1 MYSTMVLELITQTDP
16 CVKRLGFSGSEAT
29 PFPKALAQPFTSS
42 PKHIS
47 SFREGA
53 LFLLY
58 ALDL

>member
-1 MYSTMVLELITQTDP
+1 MVLGLVTTQPHTDP
-16 CVKRLGFSGSEAT
+16 CVKRVGFSGSEAT

-53 LFLLY
+53 LFCSKH
-58 ALDL
+58 